1 MNLVRIGMALLVSG
15 FLLLF
20 FFAQST
26 LVLTKA
32 QAESYFAAQAGYAFP
47 QSLSNGKV
55 TQDGFGG
62 LDISDQPLKN
72 TPMVGAKLGHYF
84 SRVRWL
90 GVETEVTYSNPH
102 VKQGTVTFSGPGGPP
117 VTSPVLA
124 GLHQRVIMWAPVT
137 LLVRYPGYR
146 LQPYVGVGPGVFF
159 ASLNGPTAPPGQSGT
174 AIGLNAEAG
183 LRYYITRHWSLS
195 SEGKYNL
202 ARIGY
207 SSNDDNPNADPFGF
221 RATYSVFTVSLAI
234 AYHF

>member
-1 MNLVRIGMALLVSG
+1 MKVARFGMTLLVSA
-15 FLLLF
+15 FLPWF
-20 FFAQST
+20 FFAQTTFVSSN
-26 LVLTKA
+26 A
-32 QAESYFAAQAGYAFP
+32 RAESYFAAQIGYAFP

-62 LDISDQPLKN
+62 LDVSDQSLKN
-72 TPMVGAKLGHYF
+72 SPMVGVKLGHYF

-117 VTSPVLA
+117 ATSPILP
-124 GLHQRVIMWAPVT
+124 GLHQRMIMWAPVT

-159 ASLNGPTAPPGQSGT
+159 ANLNGPTAPPGQSGT

-183 LRYYITRHWSLS
+183 LRYYMTRHWSLS

-202 ARIGY
+202 ARICY
-207 SSNDDNPNADPFGF
+207 CSNDSNPNADPFGF

-234 AYHF
+234 GYHF

>member
-1 MNLVRIGMALLVSG
+1 MNLVRTGMALLVSG
-15 FLLLF
+15 LLLLF
-20 FFAQST
+20 FFAQNT

-202 ARIGY
+202 ARISY

>member
-1 MNLVRIGMALLVSG
+1 MKITRIGMALLASG

-20 FFAQST
+20 TPAILLPST
-26 LVLTKA
+26 A
-32 QAESYFAAQAGYAFP
+32 QAESYFAAQFGYAFP

-62 LDISDQPLKN
+62 LEVSDQPLKSS
-72 TPMVGAKLGHYF
+72 PMVGAKLGHYF
-84 SRVRWL
+84 SRARWL

-102 VKQGTVTFSGPGGPP
+102 VKQGSLTFTGPGGPP
-117 VTSPVLA
+117 VTSPTLA
-124 GLHQRVIMWAPVT
+124 GLTQRMIMWAPVT

-146 LQPYVGVGPGVFF
+146 LQPYVGIGPAVFF
-159 ASLNGPTAPPGQSGT
+159 ASLKGPGAPPGQSGT
-174 AIGLNAEAG
+174 AIGLNAEG
-183 LRYYITRHWSLS
+183 GVRYFITRHWSLS

-207 SSNDDNPNADPFGF
+207 TSNDSNPQADPFGF

-234 AYHF
+234 GYHF